1 VSWGERRGLA
11 PRVAVVDTGPLYAA
25 VDGDDQDHRRSVA
38 VLQQPGLRL
47 VIPALVITEACYL
60 IGRRLGPA
68 VEARFVATL
77 TDFDVRA
84 PEPSDWKRIGA
95 LVHQYGDFPLGGVDA
110 SVIVLAERLRTR
122 LIITLD
128 RRHFDAVRS
137 IAGQP
142 FELLPPLRHG

>member
-1 VSWGERRGLA
+1 
-11 PRVAVVDTGPLYAA
+11 
-25 VDGDDQDHRRSVA
+25 VA
-38 VLQQPGLRL
+38 VLQRPGLRH

-60 IGRRLGPA
+60 IGSRLDPA

-77 TDFDVRA
+77 ADFDVRA

-95 LVHQYGDFPLGGVDA
+95 LVKQYADFALGGVDA

-128 RRHFDAVRS
+128 RRHFGAVRS
-137 IAGQP
+137 AAGQS
-142 FELLPPLRHG
+142 FELLPTLGRG